1 MLRHCLVF
9 NQVVLA
15 GPPGVWPAPLDLSL
29 ELQEVLLVDRIGA
42 DASIPLL
49 EAAAALK
56 NPVAGQVLHWGLD
69 AASLAREER
78 YRLRRR
84 IAYLT
89 PAQVLLSRL
98 NLGENIALGISFQEG
113 ASTRSVLA
121 SHAGLL
127 ERLALQ
133 PFLSFL
139 PHEVE
144 EEVYVR
150 ALWAR
155 EFIKQPDLIVAV
167 LGEAWEPYDP
177 PEQGLLFLKDY
188 LTDRQGAALLLG
200 QSLDRFH
207 PLASR
212 LLRWDAGRLLPQP
225 LSEHRGRPLT
235 DFLPLLPQE
244 D

>member
-1 MLRHCLVF
+1 MT
-9 NQVVLA
+9 A
-15 GPPGVWPAPLDLSL
+15 SAPTPAPRSWK
-29 ELQEVLLVDRIGA
+29 RPPP
-42 DASIPLL
+42 S
-49 EAAAALK
+49 
-56 NPVAGQVLHWGLD
+56 NTPVAGQILHWGLD

-89 PAQVLLSRL
+89 PEQVLLSRL
-98 NLGENIALGISFQEG
+98 NLGENIALGTSFQAG
-113 ASTRSVLA
+113 TSTRSVLA
-121 SHAGLL
+121 RHADLL

-133 PFLSFL
+133 PFLPFL

-144 EEVYVR
+144 AEVYIR

-167 LGEAWEPYDP
+167 LGEAWEPHDP
-177 PEQGLLFLKDY
+177 PEQGILFLKDY
-188 LTDRQGAALLLG
+188 LTDRRGAALLLG

-212 LLRWDAGRLLPQP
+212 LLRWDAGRLLSQP

-235 DFLPLLPQE
+235 DFLPLLPRETSYRQE
-244 D
+244 YQQDDRRAVFGTRGEITLTSRQV

>member
-1 MLRHCLVF
+1 M
-9 NQVVLA
+9 
-15 GPPGVWPAPLDLSL
+15 WPAPLDLSL
-29 ELQEVLLVDRIGA
+29 ELQEVLLIDRVGA
-42 DASIPLL
+42 DASTPLL
-49 EAAAALK
+49 EAASALK
-56 NPVAGQVLHWGLD
+56 HPVAGQILHWGLD
-69 AASLAREER
+69 AARLAREER

-89 PAQVLLSRL
+89 PEQVLLSRL
-98 NLGENIALGISFQEG
+98 NLGENIALGTSFQAG
-113 ASTRSVLA
+113 TSTRSVLA
-121 SHAGLL
+121 GHADLL

-133 PFLSFL
+133 PFLPFL

-144 EEVYVR
+144 AEVYIR

-167 LGEAWEPYDP
+167 LGEAWEPHDP
-177 PEQGLLFLKDY
+177 PEQGILLLMEY
-188 LTDRQGAALLLG
+188 LTDRRGAALLLG

-212 LLRWDAGRLLPQP
+212 LLRWDAGRLLSQP
-225 LSEHRGRPLT
+225 LSGHRGRPLT
-235 DFLPLLPQE
+235 DFLPLLPKE